1 MFPPEPD
8 SETEFSATIEL
19 AHEDPYDGE
28 LTSVIQLPEAPYMLS
43 IQSASLDQS
52 ANPPPSS
59 VLSPQPMRY
68 PQLAPLLSI
77 SIPSGN
83 EIPALESTSSSP
95 ASSSSQSTPLLG
107 YQSGMYDP
115 NFVTGEF
122 GYDRYAFPFAVVVF
136 RLILTRVAYRS
147 QFQTYCVPRS
157 YPQFDQSSLI
167 LPMGCS
173 FDESSH
179 QVYTVEGSGQHFMTI
194 EGLSN
199 PYNDELLARP
209 QFVPY

>member
-1 MFPPEPD
+1 MSMFPPEPD
-8 SETEFSATIEL
+8 SETEFSAAIEL

-122 GYDRYAFPFAVVVF
+122 GYDRYAFTFIVVVF
-136 RLILTRVAYRS
+136 RLILTRELPIDLSSKHTASLVHILNSIRLLWYYRWAVHS
-147 QFQTYCVPRS
+147 TRALTRS
-157 YPQFDQSSLI
+157 TPWRAVDNIS
-167 LPMGCS
+167 
-173 FDESSH
+173 
-179 QVYTVEGSGQHFMTI
+179 
-194 EGLSN
+194 
-199 PYNDELLARP
+199 
-209 QFVPY
+209 